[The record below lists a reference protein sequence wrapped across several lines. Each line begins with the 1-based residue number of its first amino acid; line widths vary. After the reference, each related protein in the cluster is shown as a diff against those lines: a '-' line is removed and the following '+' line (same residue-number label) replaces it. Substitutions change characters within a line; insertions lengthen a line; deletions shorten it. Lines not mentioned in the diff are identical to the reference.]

1 MALTFFKNSSG
12 IKVFKSVFEL
22 DIILKLIILTL
33 TSNLNF
39 MGIMVQSSKI
49 PTAIRKG
56 ALVM

>member
-49 PTAIRKG
+49 PTAIRKE

>member
-39 MGIMVQSSKI
+39 MGIMVRSSKI
-49 PTAIRKG
+49 PTYIRKG
-56 ALVM
+56 ALVI